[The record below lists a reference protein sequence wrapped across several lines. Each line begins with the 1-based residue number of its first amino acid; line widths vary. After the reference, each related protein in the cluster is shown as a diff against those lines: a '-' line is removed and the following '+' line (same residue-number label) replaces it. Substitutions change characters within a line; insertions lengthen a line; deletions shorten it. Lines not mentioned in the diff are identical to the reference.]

1 MAVKNRL
8 LTHSCGPRSEMLK
21 KERHLVESNPGPKNK
36 EKRQVRGERS
46 SSFKHMNTQVPDYQ
60 WLDVAA
66 QINGLDAA
74 DVVSPH
80 YMALKPVFRQHVQG
94 PFSLKIDQFAFVLRV
109 DGCMGTWDLP
119 LLSHIDLNKR
129 NRCISIDVHVPGHVW
144 KAGHVP
150 LAEHIAGAFTE
161 GMVQMINRAT
171 DAKIEVRD
179 AYLKAGLK
187 AALAD
192 YKKWAARA

>member
-1 MAVKNRL
+1 MVHAA
-8 LTHSCGPRSEMLK
+8 TCSK
-21 KERHLVESNPGPKNK
+21 KERHLVETNPGPGNK
-36 EKRQVRGERS
+36 EKWAGKRRKAAHS
-46 SSFKHMNTQVPDYQ
+46 KHMNTQVPDYQ

-66 QINGLDAA
+66 QVSGLDA
-74 DVVSPH
+74 DEVVSLH
-80 YMALKPVFRQHVQG
+80 HMALKPVFRQHVQG
-94 PFSLKIDQFAFVLRV
+94 PFSLKIDQFAFILRV
-109 DGCMGTWDLP
+109 DGCVRTWDLP

-192 YKKWAARA
+192 YKKWAAQA